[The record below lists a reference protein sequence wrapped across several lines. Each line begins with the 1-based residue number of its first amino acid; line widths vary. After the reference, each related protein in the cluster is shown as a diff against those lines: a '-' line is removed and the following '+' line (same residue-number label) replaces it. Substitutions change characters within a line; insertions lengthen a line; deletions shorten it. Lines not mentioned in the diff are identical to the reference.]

1 MSESSDSEEEERA
14 VWNEFQKEYG
24 EEVYHLS
31 RRAQLLKKIALILST
46 MLLFPIIL
54 PFFVKPAMT
63 SNSADMFFI
72 FLQVIPAGIFIRSRM
87 IVLGYNNLWRKF
99 KAEHQAID

>member
-1 MSESSDSEEEERA
+1 MRESSDFEDQERA
-14 VWNEFQKEYG
+14 TWNEFQKEYG
-24 EEVYHLS
+24 EEVYHLVE
-31 RRAQLLKKIALILST
+31 RAKLLKKIALILFT

-54 PFFVKPAMT
+54 PLFVKPAMT

-87 IVLGYNNLWRKF
+87 IVFEHNHLWRKF
-99 KAEHQAID
+99 KEEH